1 MDVIV
6 RDAAGNVVPNAV
18 VMLESGPPGT
28 VRTIKF
34 PWPYMVAQQNIQFA
48 PYVLIVPVGAQV
60 SFPNRDKVRHHVY
73 SFSKPKR
80 FELKLYGKED
90 SRTVLFDKPGPVA
103 LGCNIHDSMTGFIMV
118 VQTPFAARTDAAGRV
133 SLADVP
139 AGNARLRVW
148 HPFAR
153 APGNEQAQMLAGAGQ
168 RRDRPGRQP
177 QRAPAGRQKLMPR
190 FRTLRAKLSVLYA
203 GLFMLVMV
211 ALAIVAQILIVNN
224 ATGAVRNELA
234 ASSSVFD
241 RIWALRAR
249 ALGDSADVLARD
261 FGFRSAVATGD
272 RPTIES
278 ALANL
283 RQRAR
288 VPTVFVTMQDGTVIG
303 EGPQTLRA
311 LARDVPFRMDE
322 AGGDAV
328 VAGGGTAVRMVVA
341 PILAPTQVGSVVFAI
356 PIDAADLRT
365 LERLSSIPLT
375 AMVVHR
381 DSSGLWAT
389 RAGED
394 VERTVTLNRF
404 VSHALKQARP
414 VPEEIRLDGAS
425 GIALAKPLP
434 STGPAPEAVLV
445 LSYPLAKA
453 MAPFRSLQF
462 GILGAGLL
470 GLLLVLLGSMRLARG
485 IAEPIARL
493 DRAARALEAGEFAK
507 VPVVGDDEVAHLA
520 ESFNAMS
527 DGIVF
532 RENRIAHL
540 AFHDA
545 LTALPNRVLFR
556 EQLDAALRSAS
567 RRGSEMALLC
577 LDLDGFKAVND
588 TLGHPIGDAL
598 LREIAAMLEQTAEGA
613 LVSRLGGDE
622 FAIILGDHP
631 TGRPRMLAQ
640 AILDR
645 IRRPIVVGGHQIA
658 TGASI
663 GIAIGPADGEDA
675 DTLLKNADLA
685 LYRAKQDGRGIYRF
699 FEPALD
705 AAARKRRQM
714 ELDLRDAL
722 ANGQLS
728 LDFQP
733 IYTLSNDRIGGFEA
747 LLRWRHPVEGL
758 IPPVEFIPVAEDTGL
773 IQQIGEWVIHE
784 ACRQAMTWPGEL
796 RVAVNVSPLQ
806 FRNPGLANI
815 IFQAIGRSGLPPHR
829 LEIEITESIFLE
841 SAEVTLAMLHR
852 LRTLGIRI
860 ALDDFGTGYSS
871 LSYLRSFPFDKLKI
885 DRSFVTDIN
894 ATHSAAAIVHAIV
907 DLAKAL
913 GMETT
918 AEGVEDE
925 DQLTE
930 LRLQGCSSIQ
940 GYLLSRPIHASEVV
954 ALLLKEAGTRKVA

>member
-1 MDVIV
+1 MI
-6 RDAAGNVVPNAV
+6 
-18 VMLESGPPGT
+18 
-28 VRTIKF
+28 
-34 PWPYMVAQQNIQFA
+34 
-48 PYVLIVPVGAQV
+48 
-60 SFPNRDKVRHHVY
+60 
-73 SFSKPKR
+73 
-80 FELKLYGKED
+80 
-90 SRTVLFDKPGPVA
+90 
-103 LGCNIHDSMTGFIMV
+103 
-118 VQTPFAARTDAAGRV
+118 
-133 SLADVP
+133 
-139 AGNARLRVW
+139 
-148 HPFAR
+148 
-153 APGNEQAQMLAGAGQ
+153 
-168 RRDRPGRQP
+168 
-177 QRAPAGRQKLMPR
+177 PR

-203 GLFMLVMV
+203 GLFVLVMV
-211 ALAIVAQILIVNN
+211 ALAIVAQILIADN
-224 ATGAVRNELA
+224 ATRAVRSELA

-272 RPTIES
+272 RPTIVS

-283 RQRAR
+283 RERAG
-288 VPTVFVTMQDGTVIG
+288 VATVFLTMQDGTVIG
-303 EGPQTLRA
+303 DGPAGLRA

-322 AGGDAV
+322 TGGDAV
-328 VAGGGTAVRMVVA
+328 VESGSGAVRMIVA

-356 PIDAADLRT
+356 PVDTADLHA

-375 AMVVHR
+375 AMVAHR
-381 DSSGLWAT
+381 DASGLWVSDRPQRNSEPLALNAFIT
-389 RAGED
+389 RALTGQ
-394 VERTVTLNRF
+394 RATPR
-404 VSHALKQARP
+404 A
-414 VPEEIRLDGAS
+414 IRLNDAD

-434 STGPAPEAVLV
+434 AISGAPEAVLV
-445 LSYPLAKA
+445 LSYPMAKA
-453 MAPFRSLQF
+453 MAPFRSLQY
-462 GILGAGLL
+462 GILGAGLF
-470 GLLLVLLGSMRLARG
+470 GLLLVLLGSVRLARG
-485 IAEPIARL
+485 IAEPIAAL
-493 DRAARALEAGEFAK
+493 DRAARALEAGEFTK
-507 VPVVGDDEVAHLA
+507 VPVVGDDEVARLA
-520 ESFNAMS
+520 TSFNAMS
-527 DGIVF
+527 DGIVY

-556 EQLDAALRSAS
+556 EQLDAALRTAT
-567 RRGSEMALLC
+567 RRGTEMALLC

-588 TLGHPIGDAL
+588 TLGHPVGDAL
-598 LREIAAMLEQTAEGA
+598 LREIAAMLEATADGA

-622 FAIILGDHP
+622 FAIILSDYGD
-631 TGRPRMLAQ
+631 GRPRMLAQ

-645 IRRPIVVGGHQIA
+645 IRRPITVSGHQIA
-658 TGASI
+658 TGTSL

-685 LYRAKQDGRGIYRF
+685 LYRAKQDGRGIYHF

-733 IYTLSNDRIGGFEA
+733 IYSLSSDRISGFEA
-747 LLRWRHPVEGL
+747 LLRWRHPEQGL
-758 IPPVEFIPVAEDTGL
+758 IPPIDFIPVAEDTGL

-806 FRNPGLANI
+806 FRNTGLADI
-815 IFQAIGRSGLPPHR
+815 IVQALARSGLAPPR
-829 LEIEITESIFLE
+829 LEIEITESIFLD
-841 SAEVTLAMLHR
+841 SADTTLAMLHR
-852 LRTLGIRI
+852 LRKLGIRI

-871 LSYLRSFPFDKLKI
+871 LSYLRSFPFDKIKI
-885 DRSFVTDIN
+885 DRSFVNDIN
-894 ATHSAAAIVHAIV
+894 ATQSAAAIVHAIV

-925 DQLTE
+925 GQLSE
-930 LRLQGCSSIQ
+930 LRSQGCSSIQ
-940 GYLLSRPIHASEVV
+940 GFLLSRPVHAGEVIAMLMREQGMRRV
-954 ALLLKEAGTRKVA
+954 A